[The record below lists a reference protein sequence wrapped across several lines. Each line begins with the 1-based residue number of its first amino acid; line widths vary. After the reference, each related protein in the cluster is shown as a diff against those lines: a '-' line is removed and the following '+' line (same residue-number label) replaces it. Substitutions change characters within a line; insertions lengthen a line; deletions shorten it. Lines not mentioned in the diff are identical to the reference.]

1 MYVELNVAVMVVLL
15 ILSEVNDK
23 ELVLEVAVERYE
35 DAMKK

>member
-15 ILSEVNDK
+15 ILSEVNDE